1 MDPSASDAP
10 PAADQ
15 PARRLAPYLALGIG
29 AVFAVLLVL
38 LATASGQKN
47 AESSATPLMGRTAPN
62 IVGPTLGGGEFDLS
76 AWRGRW
82 MVLNFF
88 TSTCVPCVQ
97 EHPELTEFATRQ
109 SGQDQGAQLV
119 TLLFDDS
126 ASAVDDFFQTNGGGF
141 WPVVLDDADASVDYG
156 VSKVPET
163 WVIDPSG
170 TVVWRTIDT
179 VTADG
184 LEAQIQLLRREAG
197 GG

>member
-1 MDPSASDAP
+1 MDESFAGP
-10 PAADQ
+10 PVVDER
-15 PARRLAPYLALGIG
+15 PPRRLAPYLALGIG

-47 AESSATPLMGRTAPN
+47 ADTAATPLMGRSAPN

-88 TSTCVPCVQ
+88 TSTCVPCIQ
-97 EHPELTEFATRQ
+97 EHPELVTFASRQ
-109 SGQDQGAQLV
+109 SGQDGGAQLV
-119 TLLFDDS
+119 TVLFDDS
-126 ASAVDDFFQTNGGGF
+126 ASAVNDFFQANGGGF
-141 WPVVLDDADASVDYG
+141 WPVVLDEADASVDYG